1 MHVRRRFGALVLTAA
16 LAIGMALAGQAVA
29 LAESPVS
36 FGSSPIVDEAG
47 VLGNDTA
54 AAEKAIADLRQS
66 TGMNLF
72 VAYVNTFTNPTNSA
86 DWADTT
92 AELNNMGTDDYLL
105 AVAVATDSRAFYL
118 SAAADSPL
126 TDQQLTA
133 VQRAAKDQLSNEN
146 WSRAVLATAAAL
158 QSAGQADGQVG
169 GPVDSGSTSP
179 GNSTSGGGG
188 GGGVILLVVIL
199 LIVAAG
205 VVLAV
210 ILRRRKRP
218 SASGDSG
225 DLPSLE
231 QLARLSGSALVQ
243 TDDAVKS
250 SEQELGFAIA
260 QFGADATADFQ
271 TALTGAQAKLR
282 EAFGLQQKLDDAIP
296 DTDEEQ
302 REWRSRII
310 ELCDHANNELDEQ
323 TESFDALRALE
334 KDAPAAIAKLQSD
347 AAATSARIG
356 QAEKTLSDLAATYA
370 GTALSTVHDNVSQAK
385 ERLAFATSAVAD
397 AQEKLDS
404 GDTGQ
409 AAVGIH
415 AAVGAV
421 GQSALLLDAVDRVK
435 ADLDSS
441 REQITASV
449 TDLTADVQAA
459 QAAVAAGATGLEPV
473 INTVQQAIARAQAGL
488 GGGVFDPVAITTEL
502 EAANQQIDSAMAGI
516 RSAQEQQQRAQA
528 ALAHTLI
535 TARSKVSA
543 AEDFITARRG
553 AVGAEART
561 RLAEAAQL
569 TVQAEGLQTTDPVQ
583 ALSLA
588 QRADQLAAQ
597 SIQLAQRDVGG
608 FSAPSG
614 DVFGG
619 MFGGSSPS
627 SGGGMGG
634 LITGAILGG
643 LLGGGGSFGGTSSR
657 NRSTWSGG
665 RGGSSRSGGGFG
677 GSRSSG
683 SSGRRSGSSGGRR
696 GGGGR
701 F

>member
-1 MHVRRRFGALVLTAA
+1 MHVRRRFGALVLIAA

-47 VLGNDTA
+47 VLGNDAA

-126 TDQQLTA
+126 TDQQLTG

-146 WSRAVLATAAAL
+146 WSGAVLATASAL
-158 QSAGQADGQVG
+158 QSAAQADGQVG

-188 GGGVILLVVIL
+188 GVILLIVIL

-205 VVLAV
+205 VVLVV
-210 ILRRRKRP
+210 ILQRRKRP
-218 SASGDSG
+218 AASGGSG

-260 QFGADATADFQ
+260 QFGAEATADFQ

-347 AAATSARIG
+347 AAATAARIG

-415 AAVGAV
+415 AAIGAV
-421 GQSALLLDAVDRVK
+421 GQSALLLDAVNRVK

-459 QAAVAAGATGLEPV
+459 QAAVAAGAAGLEPV
-473 INTVQQAIARAQAGL
+473 ISTVQQAIARAQAGL

-528 ALAHTLI
+528 ALGHTLV